1 MGEAM
6 QYTLRSNVAAHRA
19 VELATQLP
27 LCSGYFPLWEKLK
40 AIFSNSSVYGLDSLP
55 IHSGEAALN
64 LVKLF
69 VVFSQANL
77 NPKFPGQTRSLTLL
91 CKLSALPA
99 FLEP

>member
-1 MGEAM
+1 MR
-6 QYTLRSNVAAHRA
+6 YVLCSNVAACKA

-27 LCSGYFPLWEKLK
+27 LCTGYFPLWEKLK
-40 AIFSNSSVYGLDSLP
+40 AIFSNSRVYGLDFLP
-55 IHSGEAALN
+55 LHSGEAALN

-69 VVFSQANL
+69 IVFSQANL
-77 NPKFPGQTRSLTLL
+77 NPKFLGQTRSLTLL